1 MSRWLKTGY
10 HTQWIGAG
18 NSFSTL
24 FQVDD
29 NPRRW
34 QDVGNFLESMPL
46 DRDPTDEGIPY
57 PVTVWWDIEIWA
69 YTIFF
74 DAGTAPPAAQS
85 VSYNGPQYA
94 WSGQDD
100 PAAQP
105 GFGPANAV
113 RTSPLRF
120 RLRYQN
126 ESQRNRFVDVDVGAG
141 IKLAVNSNQVVVEG
155 LVPVGS
161 IAVNEG
167 GPEQTFT
174 PGPGETWGQSLV
186 CGTISKQDAPI
197 GDRWATL
204 TEPLLAAPGASGT
217 LLETVKIPMAA
228 KKITIVQT
236 DPGPPGVFNYFSA
249 ADSTGPLGPAVGS
262 IATDPVTRSS
272 RRTEIPGNASYI
284 TLASPFPGGLR
295 RFNLVFE
302 LEF

>member
-29 NPRRW
+29 NPRKW

-69 YTIFF
+69 YTIYF
-74 DAGTAPPAAQS
+74 APAPIPAPQDVA
-85 VSYNGPQYA
+85 YNGPQYA
-94 WSGQDD
+94 WTGQDD
-100 PAAQP
+100 PGVP
-105 GFGPANAV
+105 IGFGPANAV

-141 IKLAVNSNQVVVEG
+141 IKLAVNSNQIVVEG
-155 LVPVGS
+155 LVPEGS

-167 GPEQTFT
+167 GPPQSFA
-174 PGPGETWGQSLV
+174 PPPGEVWGQSLV

-204 TEPLLAAPGASGT
+204 TEPLRAGAGAAGT

-249 ADSTGPLGPAVGS
+249 ADATGLLGTPVGS
-262 IATDPVTRSS
+262 IATNPFTRSS

-284 TLASPFPGGLR
+284 TLASPFPGGSR